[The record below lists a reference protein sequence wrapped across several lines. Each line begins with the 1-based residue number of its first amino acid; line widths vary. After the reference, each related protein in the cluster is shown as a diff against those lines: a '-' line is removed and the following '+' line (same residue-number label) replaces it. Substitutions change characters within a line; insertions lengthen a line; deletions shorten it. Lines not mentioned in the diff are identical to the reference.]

1 MPDPEAQQQ
10 LERAMAKR
18 RAQGEALQPL
28 SAPQGS
34 RALCQSF
41 WGKAWCR
48 HLEAHEFYAARL
60 PAGRRL
66 LRQGKVMDLQI
77 AQGEVRGVVAASR
90 LHDCR
95 LHIRPLEHERW
106 QSVLAKAQ
114 GQVGSML
121 ELLSGQLGEALMQG
135 LTDFEHGIFPL
146 PGELRGHCDCE
157 DYADLCPHAFALLH
171 AVGIQLDQ
179 QPELLFTL
187 RGVSASQLLSQAQ
200 QNLGQELSQAQD
212 LGDRNLGQLFGID
225 LQDS

>member
-77 AQGEVRGVVAASR
+77 AQGEVHGVVAASR

-171 AVGIQLDQ
+171 AVALRLDD

-187 RGVSASQLLSQAQ
+187 RGVNAAELLAQAQ
-200 QNLGQELSQAQD
+200 LDLSTQLPQHQELAGQD
-212 LGDRNLGQLFGID
+212 LGEIFGID
-225 LQDS
+225 LAS